1 MDLQCDKCGYI
12 LLEDCEIVKEVNSRC
27 ITAGFHCNNCGE
39 IWLDKER
46 VSVEVQEEILKSYGR
61 E

>member
-12 LLEDCEIVKEVNSRC
+12 LLEDCEIVKEVNGKY
-27 ITAGFHCNNCGE
+27 ITAGFRCNICGE

-46 VSVEVQEEILKSYGR
+46 VPVEVQEEILRSYGK